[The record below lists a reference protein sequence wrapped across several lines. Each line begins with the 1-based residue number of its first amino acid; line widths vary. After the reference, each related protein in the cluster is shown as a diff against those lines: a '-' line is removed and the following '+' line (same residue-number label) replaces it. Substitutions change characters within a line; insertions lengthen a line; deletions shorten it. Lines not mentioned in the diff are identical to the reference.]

1 MSAMV
6 DLVFPVGGE
15 RVPVPHGYPL
25 YAGLSR
31 VLPALHDGSVDFG
44 LGAITG
50 QYVGRGVLRLHP
62 RGSILRLRLAAADIP
77 KALPL
82 AGKAVDVAGERVRLG
97 APHVEALTPAA
108 ELLSHFVTIKHAV
121 DAEAFHAAV
130 RVKLNEINVGGTV
143 TLPTVPAGPHAGK
156 ARRQVLRVKAA
167 NIVGYTVKV
176 SGLSADESL
185 RLQSATHFGRRRM
198 GAAFFVP
205 VGESV
210 Q

>member
-1 MSAMV
+1 MSTI

-31 VLPALHDGSVDFG
+31 VLPALHDRSVDFG

-62 RGSILRLRLAAADIP
+62 RGSILRLRLGAADIP
-77 KALPL
+77 RALPL
-82 AGKAVDVAGERVRLG
+82 AGKVVDVAGDRVRLG
-97 APHVEALTPAA
+97 APHVEALNPAPD
-108 ELLSHFVTIKHAV
+108 LVSHFVTIKNAEEP
-121 DAEAFHAAV
+121 EAFRAAV
-130 RVKLNEINVGGTV
+130 RAKLDEIHVGGTV
-143 TLPTVPAGPHAGK
+143 TLPEVPAGPHAGK
-156 ARRQVLRVKAA
+156 ARRQVLRVKGAA
-167 NIVGYTVKV
+167 IVGFAVKV
-176 SGLSADESL
+176 SGLSPEESV

-205 VGESV
+205 AEGHS
-210 Q
+210 